1 MVLKKKQTMKQLDKQ
16 IATWKDKLKKE
27 IKIPVDS
34 CECLASTI
42 KMEIENLNYDEKQKI
57 IYSNPIDLRT
67 RIEELQAFQSM
78 MNTFNQI
85 KPRPEIVRTQ
95 VISQNYICFVYL
107 KDTLFESLKRT
118 MPTESLTKKCCK
130 YLLNNPVRAFR
141 NSIAHGNW
149 KYKNDFSGIEFWAY
163 KGEPTNSQMV
173 RWDVCQR
180 DLSFWQALSRLIAYV
195 SFLTLIEN
203 E

>member
-1 MVLKKKQTMKQLDKQ
+1 MKQLDKQ
-16 IATWKDKLKKE
+16 IAIWKDKLNKE
-27 IKIPVDS
+27 TKIPVEY
-34 CECLASTI
+34 CECLASTTKKEI
-42 KMEIENLNYDEKQKI
+42 KNLNYDEKQKLI
-57 IYSNPIDLRT
+57 DSNPVDLKT

-78 MNTFNQI
+78 MDTFNQM

-107 KDTLFESLKRT
+107 KDTLFESLKKT
-118 MPTESLTKKCCK
+118 MPSESVTKKCCK

-163 KGEPTNSQMV
+163 KGGPTESPMD
-173 RWDVCQR
+173 RWKVNQT

-195 SFLTLIEN
+195 SFLTLAEN